1 MTLKNPRSKLIF
13 FNFKIIAGKKVATRK
28 DKNNKDWATKG
39 EKYSLGKNTPTS
51 RLLEKSGNG
60 NIKNPATKPIIIAK

>member
-1 MTLKNPRSKLIF
+1 MF

-39 EKYSLGKNTPTS
+39 EKYSLGKNTPTNK
-51 RLLEKSGNG
+51 LLEKSGNG
-60 NIKNPATKPIIIAK
+60 NIKKPESKPIIIEK